1 MKFINLYLVGY
12 LVLAVG
18 VVLALWKS
26 GILERISPIWI
37 TIGTIVALGIGIMTA
52 VSAGKPAITK
62 EG

>member
-26 GILERISPIWI
+26 GILDRISPIWI